1 MSVKVRFA
9 PSPTGKLH
17 VGNVRTALVNW
28 LFAKGQGG
36 QFVLR
41 IDDTDLARSTPE
53 YERGIEEDLTWLGLV
68 WDERH
73 NQSKRFDRYHEA
85 ADRLKA
91 AGRLYP
97 AYETAEELDRRRKV
111 QLSRGLPPI
120 YDRAALDLTAAD
132 KAALEAEGRKPH
144 WRFKLDGGRVAW
156 EDLSRGHAEVDTASM
171 SDPVLIREDGLYL
184 YTLPSVVD
192 DLDMGITHVIR
203 GEDHTT
209 NTGAQIEIFEALI
222 AAGMGS
228 EVPRFAHMPLLVGAD
243 GAALSKRLGS
253 LSVAEM
259 RDQGY
264 EPLAITS
271 HLGRIGTSDALE
283 VGESLEALGRG
294 FSFDKMGRS
303 PARYDTEDLDR
314 LNAQALHAMRYDRAQ
329 PRLAGLD
336 CDLGE
341 TVWNALR
348 PNLARFVDIQALTR
362 LVRGPVSPVIE
373 DPAFAAAALEVLPE
387 TIDDG
392 VWATWTE
399 AVKARTGAKGK
410 ALFMPLRHILT
421 GQERG
426 PDMAS
431 LVPLI
436 GRDRIVQRLRG
447 ETA

>member
-53 YERGIEEDLTWLGLV
+53 YEHGIEEDLTWLGLT

-73 NQSKRFDRYHEA
+73 NQSKRFDRYHDA
-85 ADRLKA
+85 AERLKA

-97 AYETAEELDRRRKV
+97 AYETSEELDRRRKV

-120 YDRAALDLTAAD
+120 YDRAALSLTAAD
-132 KAALEAEGRKPH
+132 RAALEAEGRKPH
-144 WRFKLDGGRVAW
+144 WRFKLEGRRVAW
-156 EDLSRGHAEVDTASM
+156 EDLAKGHVEVDTASM

-192 DLDMGITHVIR
+192 DLDMGISHVIR

-222 AAGMGS
+222 AAGMGLAT
-228 EVPRFAHMPLLVGAD
+228 PRFAHMPLLVGAD

-253 LSVAEM
+253 LSVSEM

-271 HLGRIGTSDALE
+271 HLGKIGTSDALE
-283 VGESLEALGRG
+283 VAQSLEALGAG

-303 PARYDTEDLDR
+303 PARYDTDDLDR
-314 LNAQALHAMRYDRAQ
+314 LNAQALHAMSYGTARG
-329 PRLAGLD
+329 RLEALG
-336 CDLGE
+336 CDLGD
-341 TVWNALR
+341 TVWDALR
-348 PNLARFVDIQALTR
+348 PNLNRFDDIASLSLMVT
-362 LVRGPVSPVIE
+362 GPVTPVVE
-373 DPAFAAAALEVLPE
+373 DEAFAAAALDVLPE
-387 TIDDG
+387 TIDANAWS
-392 VWATWTE
+392 VWTE
-399 AVKARTGAKGK
+399 AVKASTGAKGK
-410 ALFMPLRHILT
+410 ALFMPMRHILT

-426 PDMAS
+426 PDMAT

-436 GRDRIVQRLRG
+436 GRERIVRRLRG